1 MYVRPQFL
9 TNFNNSITFY
19 GFILTNSGVL
29 NNRFLQK
36 SFDFKGSSVQK
47 QRPQNLIEILK
58 FMKTQNL
65 YTQILHKFYVFIHYF
80 VCYMILPMSLKKYY
94 KMKFKKSSKT

>member
-9 TNFNNSITFY
+9 KKFNNSITFY
-19 GFILTNSGVL
+19 SILMNSGVL

-47 QRPQNLIEILK
+47 PRPLNLLEILK

-65 YTQILHKFYVFIHYF
+65 YTQLLHKFYVFIHYF
-80 VCYMILPMSLKKYY
+80 VCYTIFSMSLKKYY
-94 KMKFKKSSKT
+94 KMKFKKGSKT